1 MNRQEQDRTLVAIE
15 EMERELAEP
24 LRQFRGAVTA
34 LAEREMA
41 RARRVALPAEKKAGW
56 QPGWTY
62 AWVPAGLLLILMMVG
77 LAMSDHGAIQPAVST
92 EPAVARVEP
101 APAPEQ
107 HLSDS
112 ALMTEID
119 EDLNQNVP
127 ASLAPLEVSTTS
139 ETHTNTTR
147 AEDTYGVEP

>member
-1 MNRQEQDRTLVAIE
+1 MNRQEENRTVVAIE

-24 LRQFRGAVTA
+24 LRHFRGAVTA

-41 RARRVALPAEKKAGW
+41 RARRVALPAEKKVGW
-56 QPGWTY
+56 RPGWAY
-62 AWVPAGLLLILMMVG
+62 AWVPAGLLLLLMVVG
-77 LAMSDHGAIQPAVST
+77 LTVSDHGAMQPTVNS
-92 EPAVARVEP
+92 EPAVARVEQ

-139 ETHTNTTR
+139 ETHTNTTQ